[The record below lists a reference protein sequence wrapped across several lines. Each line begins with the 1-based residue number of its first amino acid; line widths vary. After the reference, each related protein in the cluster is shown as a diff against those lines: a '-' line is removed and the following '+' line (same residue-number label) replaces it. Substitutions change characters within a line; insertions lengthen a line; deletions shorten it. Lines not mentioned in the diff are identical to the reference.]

1 MNLVIVESP
10 AKAKTINKYLGDDYI
25 VLASYGHIR
34 DLPSKNGSVDP
45 ENDFK
50 MEWEVDSFSKKYL
63 KDITDAAKNSSK
75 IILATDPDREGEAIA
90 WHVKEYLNEK
100 KLIKDKHVERVVF
113 NEITKKAVIN
123 GIENPRQIEPLLV
136 DAYMARRALDY
147 LVGFNISPI
156 LWTKLPG
163 SKSAG
168 RVQSVALKLITE
180 REHEIELF
188 NPQEFWTLSV
198 KFTDNNKN
206 QLLSSITQLDGSKI
220 EKFSFKDKAE
230 IDKAI
235 KDFKSK
241 KFIITDISSK
251 VVNRNPLGPF
261 TTSTLQQVA
270 SGKLGFGA
278 SRTMQIAQK
287 LYQGIEIEGETIGLI
302 TYMRTDGTN
311 LSSDAI
317 DSFRSYIKNEFGKE
331 YLPETSINY
340 TGKKAKNA
348 QEAHE
353 AIRPTDI
360 MRTPDIIKKYLSPDQ
375 NKLYDL
381 IWCRALSSQ
390 METAK
395 FDRNTITISTEDNQ
409 TKCKASG
416 SVIKFDGFLK
426 ILKDNKKDE
435 DEEILPKMTK
445 GPVNIEALLDE
456 QHFTQPP
463 PRYSEASL
471 VKKLEELGIGR
482 PSTYASII
490 SVISTRG
497 YAEAINKRFHPTD
510 RGKLISAFLE
520 KLFSKY
526 VDYNFT
532 ASLENQLDEITT
544 GKEGWLKVLEMF
556 WKDFNQN
563 VSAVKEKRTREVLD
577 LLNESLGSLIFERGK
592 DGNVDRNCKLCD
604 TGSLSLKN
612 SFRGG
617 AFIGCSNYPDC
628 KFTRP
633 LSKAKAAAQS
643 QLAEPKF
650 IGKHDNGNDMFLKNG
665 RFGPYIQYEKN
676 EEIAE
681 KIIESKKKK
690 KKKKKND
697 KPDNNFK
704 NVSIPKGVTL
714 ESVDLDR
721 AKFLCSLPK
730 ILGINPENQKDI
742 ILNSGRFGPYLK
754 CENKSARIEN
764 VEEIFSIGLNRA
776 ISLIA
781 EAKPGRMSSSII
793 KDLGEHPEDKK
804 PVRIMK
810 GQYGPY
816 IKYKSLNA
824 TIPEEKDPLEIN
836 MEEALI
842 LIEKRKEYD
851 KTKKIKNEEKNEKIN
866 NIDYVF
872 KYSFMFIY

>member
-10 AKAKTINKYLGDDYI
+10 AKAKTINKYLGDNYT

-45 ENDFK
+45 DQNFK
-50 MEWEVDSFSKKYL
+50 MEWEVDNFSKKYL
-63 KDITDAAKNSSK
+63 KDITDAAKESSK

-100 KLIKDKHVERVVF
+100 KLLKDKEVERVVF
-113 NEITKKAVIN
+113 NEITKKAVTF

-188 NPQEFWTLSV
+188 NPEEFWTLSL
-198 KFTDNNKN
+198 KFQDEKKN
-206 QLLSSITQLDGSKI
+206 SITASIYQLAGEKI
-220 EKFSFKDKAE
+220 EKFTFRKKEDIE
-230 IDKAI
+230 KAI
-235 KDFKSK
+235 SGLKNK
-241 KFIITDISSK
+241 KFNISDISSK
-251 VVNRNPLGPF
+251 IVNRNPSGPF

-270 SGKLGFGA
+270 SSRLGFGA

-287 LYQGIEIEGETIGLI
+287 LYQGIEIEGDTVGLI

-311 LSSDAI
+311 LSADAI
-317 DSFRSYIKNEFGKE
+317 SDFRNFIKKSYGNE
-331 YLPETSINY
+331 YIPEKANNY
-340 TGKKAKNA
+340 SGKKAKNA

-360 MRTPDIIKKYLSPDQ
+360 NRSPEAVKKYLSTDQ
-375 NKLYDL
+375 NKLYNL
-381 IWCRALSSQ
+381 IWSRALSSQ
-390 METAK
+390 MLSAK
-395 FDRNTITISTEDNQ
+395 FDRNTITIETEDKN
-409 TKCKASG
+409 TVCKTSG
-416 SVIKFDGFLK
+416 SVLKFDGFLK
-426 ILKDNKKDE
+426 VYKNPNSE
-435 DEEILPKMTK
+435 DDDEILPEVKK
-445 GPVNIEALLDE
+445 GPINIESFLDE

-490 SVISTRG
+490 STISNRG
-497 YAEAINKRFHPTD
+497 YAEITNKRFFPTD

-532 ASLENQLDEITT
+532 AGLEDQLDEITT
-544 GKEGWLKVLEMF
+544 GKESWINVLELF
-556 WKDFNQN
+556 WKDFNNN
-563 VSAVKEKRTREVLD
+563 VSEVKEKRTREVLD
-577 LLNESLGSLIFERGK
+577 LLNESLGALIFDK
-592 DGNVDRNCKLCD
+592 DDSGNVVRKCQLCD

-617 AFIGCSNYPDC
+617 AFIGCSNYPEC

-633 LSKAKAAAQS
+633 LSKAKAAAQA

-650 IGKHDNGNDMFLKNG
+650 LGKHDNGNDIFLKNG
-665 RFGPYIQYEKN
+665 RFGPYLQYEKLL
-676 EEIAE
+676 ESIE
-681 KIIESKKKK
+681 KENKKKK
-690 KKKKKND
+690 KKTKKAKKDLNELL
-697 KPDNNFK
+697 K
-704 NVSIPKGVTL
+704 NVSIPKGI
-714 ESVDLDR
+714 ELDSIDIDKAR
-721 AKFLCSLPK
+721 FLCSLPK
-730 ILGINPENQKDI
+730 SLGINPDNQKEI
-742 ILNSGRFGPYLK
+742 FLNTGRFGPYLK
-754 CENKSARIEN
+754 CENKSARLEN

-776 ISLIA
+776 ITLIA
-781 EAKPGRMSSSII
+781 DAKPGRMSSSII

-824 TIPEEKDPLEIN
+824 TIPEEKDPTELN

-842 LIEKRKEYD
+842 LIEKRREYD
-851 KTKKIKNEEKNEKIN
+851 KNKKSKKK
-866 NIDYVF
+866 
-872 KYSFMFIY
+872 KKK

>member
-10 AKAKTINKYLGDDYI
+10 AKAKTINKYLGDEYV

-45 ENDFK
+45 DQDFK

-63 KDITDAAKNSSK
+63 KEITDAAKDSSK

-90 WHVKEYLNEK
+90 WHVKEYLNDK
-100 KLIKDKHVERVVF
+100 KLLKDKEVERVVF
-113 NEITKKAVIN
+113 NEITKKAVIH

-180 REHEIELF
+180 REHEIESF
-188 NPQEFWTLSV
+188 KPEEFWTLSIN
-198 KFTDNNKN
+198 FSDEKN
-206 QLLSSITQLDGSKI
+206 QNIIASISQLNNNKI
-220 EKFSFKDKAE
+220 EKFTFKNKDQ
-230 IDKAI
+230 INKAI
-235 KDFKSK
+235 SNIKEK
-241 KFIITDISSK
+241 KFSISDISSK
-251 VVNRNPLGPF
+251 VVNRNPYGPF
-261 TTSTLQQVA
+261 TTSTLQQTA
-270 SGKLGFGA
+270 SSRLGFGA

-311 LSSDAI
+311 LSKDTIST
-317 DSFRSYIKNEFGKE
+317 FRNYIQQEFGKE
-331 YLPETSINY
+331 YLPQSALNY
-340 TGKKAKNA
+340 SGKKAKNA

-360 MRTPDIIKKYLSPDQ
+360 IRTPQSVKKYLSTDQ

-381 IWCRALSSQ
+381 IWSRALSSQ
-390 METAK
+390 MESAK
-395 FDRNTITISTEDNQ
+395 FDRNTITITSENNDTI
-409 TKCKASG
+409 CKASG
-416 SVIKFDGFLK
+416 SVLKFDGFLK
-426 ILKDNKKDE
+426 IYNNPNKDDDE
-435 DEEILPKMTK
+435 TILPQMLK
-445 GPVNIEALLDE
+445 GPVNIETLIDE

-490 SVISTRG
+490 STIANRG
-497 YAEAINKRFHPTD
+497 YAEILNKRFFPTD

-520 KLFSKY
+520 KLFSRY

-532 ASLENQLDEITT
+532 AGLEDQLDEITS
-544 GKEGWLKVLEMF
+544 GKESWIKVLELF
-556 WKDFNQN
+556 WKDFHNN
-563 VSAVKEKRTREVLD
+563 VSEVKEKRTREVLD
-577 LLNESLGSLIFERGK
+577 LLNDSLGDLIFDK
-592 DGNVDRNCKLCD
+592 DDKGNIVRKCQLCSS
-604 TGSLSLKN
+604 GSLSLKN

-617 AFIGCSNYPDC
+617 AFIGCSNYPEC

-643 QLAEPKF
+643 QLAEPKL
-650 IGKHDNGNDMFLKNG
+650 IGKHENGNDIFLKNG
-665 RFGPYIQYEKN
+665 RFGPYLQYEK
-676 EEIAE
+676 ILDDIKDE
-681 KIIESKKKK
+681 KPAKKKRK
-690 KKKKKND
+690 TKNKSD
-697 KPDNNFK
+697 VNELLK
-704 NVSIPKGVTL
+704 NVSIPKGLDLKSIDL
-714 ESVDLDR
+714 EK
-721 AKFLCSLPK
+721 AQFLCSLPK
-730 ILGINPENQKDI
+730 SLGINPENQKEI
-742 ILNSGRFGPYLK
+742 TLNTGRFGPYLK

-764 VEEIFSIGLNRA
+764 VDEIFSIGLNRA

-793 KDLGEHPEDKK
+793 KDLVEHPDDKK
-804 PVRIMK
+804 PIRVMK

-851 KTKKIKNEEKNEKIN
+851 KNKKKKK
-866 NIDYVF
+866 
-872 KYSFMFIY
+872 K

>member
-45 ENDFK
+45 DNNFK
-50 MEWEVDSFSKKYL
+50 MVWEVDSFSKKYL
-63 KDITDAAKNSSK
+63 KEITDAAKESSK

-100 KLIKDKHVERVVF
+100 KLLKDKNVERIGF
-113 NEITKKAVIN
+113 NEKNKKAVTY
-123 GIENPRQIEPLLV
+123 GIYNPRTIEPFLV

-188 NPQEFWTLSV
+188 NPVEFWSLKINFKDT
-198 KFTDNNKN
+198 NNN
-206 QLLSSITQLDGSKI
+206 ILIANITQIDTKKI
-220 EKFSFKDKAE
+220 EKFSFKNKEE
-230 IDKAI
+230 INKAI
-235 KDFKSK
+235 SQIKEM
-241 KFIITDISSK
+241 KFNISDISTK
-251 VVNRNPLGPF
+251 IVNRNPSGPF
-261 TTSTLQQVA
+261 TTSTLQQVS
-270 SGKLGFGA
+270 SGRLGFGA
-278 SRTMQIAQK
+278 SRTMQIAQR
-287 LYQGIEIEGETIGLI
+287 LYQGIDIEGETIGLI

-311 LSSDAI
+311 TSNEAI
-317 DSFRSYIKNEFGKE
+317 SLFRDFIKNEYGNE
-331 YLPETSINY
+331 YLPKDSLNY

-360 MRTPDIIKKYLSPDQ
+360 GRSPDKVKKYLSTDQ
-375 NKLYDL
+375 YKLYDL
-381 IWCRALSSQ
+381 IWSRALSSQ
-390 METAK
+390 MQSAK
-395 FDRNTITISTEDNQ
+395 FDRNTITITSSDNR
-409 TKCKASG
+409 TVCKTSG

-426 ILKDNKKDE
+426 VFKDQKKE
-435 DEEILPKMTK
+435 DVENILPETSK
-445 GPVNIEALLDE
+445 GPVNIEALIEE

-497 YAEAINKRFHPTD
+497 YAETINKRFHPTD

-532 ASLENQLDEITT
+532 AVLENQLDDITS
-544 GKEGWLKVLEMF
+544 GKEGWIKVLEMF

-563 VSAVKEKRTREVLD
+563 LTEVKEKRTREVLD
-577 LLNESLGSLIFERGK
+577 LLNDSLGSLIFERNK
-592 DGNVDRNCKLCD
+592 DGEINRKCKLCD
-604 TGSLSLKN
+604 NGLLSLKN

-617 AFIGCSNYPDC
+617 AFIGCSNYPEC

-633 LSKAKAAAQS
+633 LSKTKAAQQS
-643 QLAEPKF
+643 QLAEPKL
-650 IGKHDNGNDMFLKNG
+650 IGKHENGNDMYLKNG
-665 RFGPYIQYEKN
+665 RFGPYIQYEIIPEIVN
-676 EEIAE
+676 EIV
-681 KIIESKKKK
+681 KKKKSKKKKSKKKK
-690 KKKKKND
+690 KE
-697 KPDNNFK
+697 DNNLK
-704 NVSIPKGVTL
+704 NISIPKGISI

-730 ILGINPENQKDI
+730 KLGVNPENQKEI
-742 ILNSGRFGPYLK
+742 VLNSGRFGPYLK
-754 CENKSARIEN
+754 CESKSARLEN

-776 ISLIA
+776 ITLIA
-781 EAKPGRMSSSII
+781 EAKPGRMSSSMI
-793 KDLGEHPEDKK
+793 KDLGLHPEDKK

-824 TIPEEKDPLEIN
+824 TIPEEKDAIDLT
-836 MEEALI
+836 MDDALI

-851 KTKKIKNEEKNEKIN
+851 RNKKGRKKK
-866 NIDYVF
+866 
-872 KYSFMFIY
+872 

>member
-10 AKAKTINKYLGDDYI
+10 AKAKTINKYLGDNYK

-45 ENDFK
+45 DQDFK
-50 MEWEVDSFSKKYL
+50 MEWEIDSFSKKYL
-63 KDITDAAKNSSK
+63 KEITDAAKDSSK

-100 KLIKDKHVERVVF
+100 KLLKDKEIERVVF
-113 NEITKKAVIN
+113 NEITKKAVIH

-180 REHEIELF
+180 REHEIESF
-188 NPQEFWTLSV
+188 KPEEFWTLSV
-198 KFTDNNKN
+198 KFKDEKNQNILASISQLDNN
-206 QLLSSITQLDGSKI
+206 KI
-220 EKFSFKDKAE
+220 EKFSFRNKDE
-230 IDKAI
+230 INKAI
-235 KDFKSK
+235 SSINQK
-241 KFIITDISSK
+241 KFSITDISSK
-251 VVNRNPLGPF
+251 VVNRNPSGPF
-261 TTSTLQQVA
+261 TTSTLQQTA
-270 SGKLGFGA
+270 SSRLGFGA

-287 LYQGIEIEGETIGLI
+287 LYQGVEIEGETIGLI

-311 LSSDAI
+311 LSKDAI
-317 DSFRSYIKNEFGKE
+317 VAFRDYIKKEIGNE
-331 YLPETSINY
+331 YLPESALNY
-340 TGKKAKNA
+340 SGKKAKNA

-353 AIRPTDI
+353 AIRPTDVI
-360 MRTPDIIKKYLSPDQ
+360 RTPQSVKKYLSTDQ

-381 IWCRALSSQ
+381 IWSRALSSQ
-390 METAK
+390 MQSAK
-395 FDRNTITISTEDNQ
+395 FDRNTITITSNNNDTV
-409 TKCKASG
+409 CKASG
-416 SVIKFDGFLK
+416 SVLKFDGFLK
-426 ILKDNKKDE
+426 IYNNQGKDDDE
-435 DEEILPKMTK
+435 NILPSVSK
-445 GPVNIEALLDE
+445 GLVNIESLIDE

-490 SVISTRG
+490 STIANRG
-497 YAEAINKRFHPTD
+497 YAEILNKRFFPTD

-532 ASLENQLDEITT
+532 AGLEDQLDEITT
-544 GKEGWLKVLEMF
+544 GKESWIKVLELF
-556 WKDFNQN
+556 WKDFNNN
-563 VSAVKEKRTREVLD
+563 VAEVKEKRTREVLD
-577 LLNESLGSLIFERGK
+577 LLNDSLGDLVFDK
-592 DGNVDRNCKLCD
+592 DDKGNIVRKCQLCNSG
-604 TGSLSLKN
+604 TLSLKN

-617 AFIGCSNYPDC
+617 AFIGCSNYPEC

-633 LSKAKAAAQS
+633 LSKAKAAAQA

-650 IGKHDNGNDMFLKNG
+650 IGKHENGNDIYLKNG
-665 RFGPYIQYEKN
+665 RFGPYLQYEKIP
-676 EEIAE
+676 EDIEIE
-681 KIIESKKKK
+681 KTPKKKRKIK
-690 KKKKKND
+690 KLKSDVNELLKNI
-697 KPDNNFK
+697 
-704 NVSIPKGVTL
+704 SIPKGLAL
-714 ESVDLDR
+714 ESIDLEK
-721 AKFLCSLPK
+721 AQFLCSLPK
-730 ILGINPENQKDI
+730 SLGINPDNQKEI
-742 ILNSGRFGPYLK
+742 TLNTGRFGPYLK

-764 VEEIFSIGLNRA
+764 IEEIFSIGLNRA
-776 ISLIA
+776 ITLIA
-781 EAKPGRMSSSII
+781 EAKPGRMSSSMI

-824 TIPEEKDPLEIN
+824 TIPEEKEPTELT

-851 KTKKIKNEEKNEKIN
+851 KTKKKKK
-866 NIDYVF
+866 
-872 KYSFMFIY
+872 KK

>member
-10 AKAKTINKYLGDDYI
+10 AKAKTINKYLGNDYV

-45 ENDFK
+45 ENNFK

-63 KDITDAAKNSSK
+63 KEITDAAKDSSK

-100 KLIKDKHVERVVF
+100 KLLKDKQVERVVF
-113 NEITKKAVIN
+113 NEITKKAVTH
-123 GIENPRQIEPLLV
+123 GIDNPRQIEPLLV

-188 NPQEFWTLSV
+188 DPKEFWTLSI
-198 KFTDNNKN
+198 KFNDKDNKSLIASIF
-206 QLLSSITQLDGSKI
+206 QLKDKKI
-220 EKFSFKDKAE
+220 EKFSFRNKNE

-235 KDFKSK
+235 DEVKSK
-241 KFIITDISSK
+241 KFQIADISSK
-251 VVNRNPLGPF
+251 TVNRNPSGPF
-261 TTSTLQQVA
+261 TTSTLQQVS
-270 SGKLGFGA
+270 SGRLSFGA

-287 LYQGIEIEGETIGLI
+287 LYQGIEIDGETIGLI

-311 LSSDAI
+311 LSTDAVS
-317 DSFRSYIKNEFGKE
+317 SFRDYIKKEFGDD
-331 YLPETSINY
+331 YLPENPLNY
-340 TGKKAKNA
+340 SGKKAKNA

-360 MRTPDIIKKYLSPDQ
+360 MRAPDTLKKYLSPDQ
-375 NKLYDL
+375 HKLYDL
-381 IWCRALSSQ
+381 IWSRALSSQ
-390 METAK
+390 MESAK
-395 FDRNTITISTEDNQ
+395 FDRNTITITSEDNE
-409 TKCKASG
+409 TICKASG

-426 ILKDNKKDE
+426 VIKDNKKDDDE
-435 DEEILPKMTK
+435 DMLPEISK
-445 GPVNIEALLDE
+445 GPVNIESLLDE

-497 YAEAINKRFHPTD
+497 YAETINKRFHPTD

-532 ASLENQLDEITT
+532 AELENQLDEITT
-544 GKEGWLKVLEMF
+544 GKEGWIKVLEMF

-563 VSAVKEKRTREVLD
+563 VIEVKEKRTREVLD
-577 LLNESLGSLIFERGK
+577 LLNDSLGSLIFERDK
-592 DGNVDRNCKLCD
+592 EGNINRKCQLCEN
-604 TGSLSLKN
+604 GSLSLKN

-617 AFIGCSNYPDC
+617 AFIGCSNYPEC

-633 LSKAKAAAQS
+633 LSKAKAAQQS
-643 QLAEPKF
+643 QLAEPKL
-650 IGKHDNGNDMFLKNG
+650 IGKHENGNDMFLKNG
-665 RFGPYIQYEKN
+665 RFGPYIQYEIIPEVN
-676 EEIAE
+676 EEPV
-681 KIIESKKKK
+681 KKKK
-690 KKKKKND
+690 VKKKKNQ
-697 KPDNNFK
+697 KENNNLK
-704 NVSIPKGVTL
+704 NISIPKGIELDTINL
-714 ESVDLDR
+714 ER

-730 ILGINPENQKDI
+730 SLGINPENQKEI
-742 ILNSGRFGPYLK
+742 LLNSGRFGPYLK

-776 ISLIA
+776 ITLIA
-781 EAKPGRMSSSII
+781 EAKPGRISSSMI

-824 TIPEEKDPLEIN
+824 TIPEEKDPSELT

-851 KTKKIKNEEKNEKIN
+851 KSKKRKKK
-866 NIDYVF
+866 
-872 KYSFMFIY
+872 

>member
-1 MNLVIVESP
+1 MV
-10 AKAKTINKYLGDDYI
+10 KDQ
-25 VLASYGHIR
+25 
-34 DLPSKNGSVDP
+34 
-45 ENDFK
+45 DFK
-50 MEWEVDSFSKKYL
+50 MEWEIDSFSKKYL
-63 KDITDAAKNSSK
+63 KEITDAAKDSSK

-100 KLIKDKHVERVVF
+100 KLLKDKEIERVVF
-113 NEITKKAVIN
+113 NEITKKAVIH

-180 REHEIELF
+180 REHEIESF
-188 NPQEFWTLSV
+188 KPEEFWTLRV
-198 KFTDNNKN
+198 KFKDEKNQNILASISQLDNN
-206 QLLSSITQLDGSKI
+206 KI
-220 EKFSFKDKAE
+220 EKFSFRNKDE
-230 IDKAI
+230 INKAI
-235 KDFKSK
+235 SSINQK
-241 KFIITDISSK
+241 KFSINDISSK
-251 VVNRNPLGPF
+251 VVSRNPSGPF
-261 TTSTLQQVA
+261 TTSTLQQTA
-270 SGKLGFGA
+270 SSRLGFGA

-311 LSSDAI
+311 LSKDAVVA
-317 DSFRSYIKNEFGKE
+317 FRDYIKKEIGNE
-331 YLPETSINY
+331 YLPESALNY
-340 TGKKAKNA
+340 SGKKAKNA

-353 AIRPTDI
+353 AIRPTDVI
-360 MRTPDIIKKYLSPDQ
+360 RTPQSVKKYLSTDQ

-381 IWCRALSSQ
+381 IWSRALSSQ
-390 METAK
+390 MQSAK
-395 FDRNTITISTEDNQ
+395 FDRNTITITSNNNDTV
-409 TKCKASG
+409 CKASG
-416 SVIKFDGFLK
+416 SVLKFDGFLK
-426 ILKDNKKDE
+426 IYNNQGKDDDE
-435 DEEILPKMTK
+435 NILPSVSK
-445 GPVNIEALLDE
+445 GLVNIESLIDE

-490 SVISTRG
+490 STIANRG
-497 YAEAINKRFHPTD
+497 YAEILNKRFFPTD

-532 ASLENQLDEITT
+532 AGLEDQLDEITT
-544 GKEGWLKVLEMF
+544 GKESWIKVLELF
-556 WKDFNQN
+556 WKDFNSN
-563 VSAVKEKRTREVLD
+563 VAEVKEKRTREVLD
-577 LLNESLGSLIFERGK
+577 LLNDSLGDLVFDK
-592 DGNVDRNCKLCD
+592 DDKGNIVRKCQLCNSG
-604 TGSLSLKN
+604 TLSLKN

-617 AFIGCSNYPDC
+617 AFIGCSNYPEC

-633 LSKAKAAAQS
+633 LSKAKAAAQA

-650 IGKHDNGNDMFLKNG
+650 IGKHENGNDIYLKNG
-665 RFGPYIQYEKN
+665 RFGPYLQYEKIP
-676 EEIAE
+676 EDIEIE
-681 KIIESKKKK
+681 KTPKKKK
-690 KKKKKND
+690 KTKKLKSDVNELL
-697 KPDNNFK
+697 K
-704 NVSIPKGVTL
+704 NVSIPKGL
-714 ESVDLDR
+714 ELKSIDLEK
-721 AKFLCSLPK
+721 AQFLCSLPK
-730 ILGINPENQKDI
+730 SLGINPDNQKEI
-742 ILNSGRFGPYLK
+742 TLNTGRFGPYLK
-754 CENKSARIEN
+754 CENKSARIDN
-764 VEEIFSIGLNRA
+764 IEEIFSIGLNRA
-776 ISLIA
+776 ITLIA
-781 EAKPGRMSSSII
+781 EAKPGRMSSSMI

-824 TIPEEKDPLEIN
+824 TIPEEKDPTELT

-851 KTKKIKNEEKNEKIN
+851 KTKKKKK
-866 NIDYVF
+866 
-872 KYSFMFIY
+872 KK

>member
-10 AKAKTINKYLGDDYI
+10 AKAKTINKYLGSNYT

-45 ENDFK
+45 ENKFK
-50 MEWEVDSFSKKYL
+50 MIWEIDSFSKKYL
-63 KDITDAAKNSSK
+63 KDIVDVVKDSEK

-90 WHVKEYLNEK
+90 WHVKEYLDEK
-100 KLIKDKHVERVVF
+100 KLLKDKKIERVVF
-113 NEITKKAVIN
+113 NEITKKAVIH

-180 REHEIELF
+180 REHEIESF
-188 NPQEFWTLSV
+188 KPEEFWTLSI
-198 KFTDNNKN
+198 KFIDNKKQNITA
-206 QLLSSITQLDGSKI
+206 SIIQLDNKKI
-220 EKFSFKDKAE
+220 EKFSFRNKNE
-230 IDKAI
+230 INKAI
-235 KDFKSK
+235 SKVKEK
-241 KFIITDISSK
+241 KFTITDISSK
-251 VVNRNPLGPF
+251 IVNRNPSGPF
-261 TTSTLQQVA
+261 TTSTLQQTA
-270 SGKLGFGA
+270 SSKLGFGA
-278 SRTMQIAQK
+278 SRTMQIAQR
-287 LYQGIEIEGETIGLI
+287 LYQGIDIEGETIGLI

-311 LSSDAI
+311 LSLDAV
-317 DSFRSYIKNEFGKE
+317 STFRDYINNQFGKK
-331 YLPETSINY
+331 YLPETALNY
-340 TGKKAKNA
+340 SGKKAKNA

-360 MRTPDIIKKYLSPDQ
+360 TRSPQSVKKYLSSDQ
-375 NKLYDL
+375 NKLYNL
-381 IWCRALSSQ
+381 IWSRALSSQ
-390 METAK
+390 MESAQ
-395 FDRNTITISTEDNQ
+395 FDRNTITITSENKDTI
-409 TKCKASG
+409 CKASG
-416 SVIKFDGFLK
+416 SVLKFDGFLK
-426 ILKDNKKDE
+426 IYNNPNKDDNE
-435 DEEILPKMTK
+435 SILPEMSN
-445 GPVNIEALLDE
+445 GPISIESLLDE

-490 SVISTRG
+490 STIANRG
-497 YAEAINKRFHPTD
+497 YAEIVNKRFFPTD

-532 ASLENQLDEITT
+532 AGLEDQLDEITS
-544 GKEGWLKVLEMF
+544 GKESWIKVLELF
-556 WKDFNQN
+556 WKDFNNN
-563 VSAVKEKRTREVLD
+563 VSEVKEKRTREVLD
-577 LLNESLGSLIFERGK
+577 LLNDSLGDLVFDK
-592 DGNVDRNCKLCD
+592 DNQGNIVRKCQLCNSG
-604 TGSLSLKN
+604 TLSLKN

-633 LSKAKAAAQS
+633 LSKAKAAAQA
-643 QLAEPKF
+643 QLAEPKC
-650 IGKHDNGNDMFLKNG
+650 IGKHENGNDIFLKNG
-665 RFGPYIQYEKN
+665 RFGPYLQYERILDN
-676 EEIAE
+676 LEIE
-681 KIIESKKKK
+681 KTVKKKK
-690 KKKKKND
+690 KSKKVKSDVNELL
-697 KPDNNFK
+697 K
-704 NVSIPKGVTL
+704 NVSIPKGLVL
-714 ESVDLDR
+714 ESIDLEK
-721 AKFLCSLPK
+721 AQFLCSLPK
-730 ILGINPENQKDI
+730 SLGANPENQKEI
-742 ILNSGRFGPYLK
+742 TLNIGRFGPYLK

-776 ISLIA
+776 ITLIA

-804 PVRIMK
+804 PVRVMK

-824 TIPEEKDPLEIN
+824 TIPEEKDPTELT

-851 KTKKIKNEEKNEKIN
+851 KSKKTKKRKSKWVMKI
-866 NIDYVF
+866 I
-872 KYSFMFIY
+872 

>member
-10 AKAKTINKYLGDDYI
+10 AKAKTINKYLGENYI

-34 DLPSKNGSVDP
+34 DLPSKNGSVDT
-45 ENDFK
+45 ENNFK

-63 KDITDAAKNSSK
+63 KEITDAAKESSK

-100 KLIKDKHVERVVF
+100 KLIKDKNVERVVF
-113 NEITKKAVIN
+113 NEITKKAVMH

-188 NPQEFWTLSV
+188 DPQEFWTLSV
-198 KFTDNNKN
+198 NFNDNNN
-206 QLLSSITQLDGSKI
+206 NSLLASISQLDGQKI
-220 EKFSFKDKAE
+220 EKFSFKNKLE

-235 KDFKSK
+235 EKIKSK
-241 KFIITDISSK
+241 KFEISDITSKII
-251 VVNRNPLGPF
+251 NRNPSGPF

-270 SGKLGFGA
+270 SGRLGFGA

-311 LSSDAI
+311 LSTDAI
-317 DSFRSYIKNEFGKE
+317 SSFREYIKKEIGEE
-331 YLPETSINY
+331 YLPESPLNY

-360 MRTPDIIKKYLSPDQ
+360 MRAPDSVKKYLSPDQ

-390 METAK
+390 MESAK
-395 FDRNTITISTEDNQ
+395 FDRNTITISTDD
-409 TKCKASG
+409 TATICKASG

-426 ILKDNKKDE
+426 IMKDTKKDE

-445 GPVNIEALLDE
+445 GPVNIEKLLDE

-497 YAEAINKRFHPTD
+497 YAESINKRFHPTD

-520 KLFSKY
+520 KLFSRY

-532 ASLENQLDEITT
+532 AELENQLDEITT
-544 GKEGWLKVLEMF
+544 GKEGWIKVLEMF
-556 WKDFNQN
+556 WKDFNKN
-563 VSAVKEKRTREVLD
+563 VSEVKEIRTREVLD
-577 LLNESLGSLIFERGK
+577 LLNDSLGSLIFERGK
-592 DGNVDRNCKLCD
+592 DGNIDRKCQLCD
-604 TGSLSLKN
+604 NGSLSLKN

-617 AFIGCSNYPDC
+617 AFIGCSNYPEC

-650 IGKHDNGNDMFLKNG
+650 IGKHENGNDMYLKNG
-665 RFGPYIQYEKN
+665 RFGPYLQYEKVEEKL

-681 KIIESKKKK
+681 TKKKK
-690 KKKKKND
+690 KKTKKKKNL
-697 KPDNNFK
+697 KEDNNFK
-704 NVSIPKGVTL
+704 NVSIPKGITL

-730 ILGINPENQKDI
+730 SLGINPDNQKDI

-754 CENKSARIEN
+754 CDNKSARIEN

-776 ISLIA
+776 ITLIA

-824 TIPEEKDPLEIN
+824 TIPEEKDPLELN

-851 KTKKIKNEEKNEKIN
+851 KNKKSKKK
-866 NIDYVF
+866 
-872 KYSFMFIY
+872 KKGK

>member
-10 AKAKTINKYLGDDYI
+10 AKAKTINKYLGDNYT

-45 ENDFK
+45 DQNFK

-63 KDITDAAKNSSK
+63 KEITDAAKGSTK

-90 WHVKEYLNEK
+90 WHVKEYLSEK
-100 KLIKDKHVERVVF
+100 KLLKNKEVERVVF
-113 NEITKKAVIN
+113 NEITKKAVTY

-188 NPQEFWTLSV
+188 NPEEFWTLSL
-198 KFTDNNKN
+198 KFEDEKKN
-206 QLLSSITQLDGSKI
+206 TITASIYQLDGQKI
-220 EKFSFKDKAE
+220 EKFSFKKKE
-230 IDKAI
+230 NIEKAI
-235 KDFKSK
+235 SKLKNK
-241 KFIITDISSK
+241 KFNIVDISSK
-251 VVNRNPLGPF
+251 IVNRNPSGPF

-270 SGKLGFGA
+270 SSKLGFGA

-287 LYQGIEIEGETIGLI
+287 LYQGIEIEGDTVGLI

-311 LSSDAI
+311 LSADAI
-317 DSFRSYIKNEFGKE
+317 SDFRNFVKNNYGNK
-331 YLPETSINY
+331 YVPEKVNNY
-340 TGKKAKNA
+340 SGKKAKNA

-360 MRTPDIIKKYLSPDQ
+360 NRSPEAVKKYLSTDQ
-375 NKLYDL
+375 NKLYNL
-381 IWCRALSSQ
+381 IWSRALSSQ
-390 METAK
+390 MSSAK
-395 FDRNTITISTEDNQ
+395 FNRNTITIETDDKG
-409 TKCKASG
+409 TVCKASG
-416 SVIKFDGFLK
+416 SVLKFDGFLK
-426 ILKDNKKDE
+426 VYKNLNTDD
-435 DEEILPKMTK
+435 DDEILPEVKK
-445 GPVNIEALLDE
+445 GPINIESFIDE

-490 SVISTRG
+490 STISNRG
-497 YAEAINKRFHPTD
+497 YAEITNKRFFPTD

-532 ASLENQLDEITT
+532 AGLEDQLDEITT
-544 GKEGWLKVLEMF
+544 GKESWIKVLELF
-556 WKDFNQN
+556 WKDFHSN
-563 VSAVKEKRTREVLD
+563 VSEVKEKRTREVLD
-577 LLNESLGSLIFERGK
+577 LLNESLGALIFDKDK
-592 DGNVDRNCKLCD
+592 DGNVARKCKLCN

-617 AFIGCSNYPDC
+617 AFIGCSNYPEC

-633 LSKAKAAAQS
+633 LSKVKAAAQA
-643 QLAEPKF
+643 QLAEPKYL
-650 IGKHDNGNDMFLKNG
+650 GKHDNGNDIFLKNG
-665 RFGPYIQYEKN
+665 RFGPYLQYERVLDQD
-676 EEIAE
+676 EEIN
-681 KIIESKKKK
+681 KKKK
-690 KKKKKND
+690 KKTKKTKKDVNELLKNIA
-697 KPDNNFK
+697 
-704 NVSIPKGVTL
+704 IPKGITL
-714 ESVDLDR
+714 DSIDIDR

-730 ILGINPENQKDI
+730 SLGINPENQKEI
-742 ILNSGRFGPYLK
+742 SLNTGRFGPYLK

-776 ISLIA
+776 IILIA
-781 EAKPGRMSSSII
+781 EAKPGRISSSII

-804 PVRIMK
+804 PIRIMK

-824 TIPEEKDPLEIN
+824 TIPEEKDPTELN

-842 LIEKRKEYD
+842 LIEKRREYD
-851 KTKKIKNEEKNEKIN
+851 KNKKTSKRKK
-866 NIDYVF
+866 
-872 KYSFMFIY
+872 K

>member
-1 MNLVIVESP
+1 MILVIVESP
-10 AKAKTINKYLGDDYI
+10 AKAITINKYLGDKYI

-45 ENDFK
+45 DKDFK
-50 MEWEVDSFSKKYL
+50 MEWEVDSFSRKYL
-63 KDITDAAKNSSK
+63 KEITDAAKDSSK

-90 WHVKEYLNEK
+90 WHVKEYLGEK
-100 KLIKDKHVERVVF
+100 KLLKDKEIERVVF
-113 NEITKKAVIN
+113 NEITKKAVMH

-180 REHEIELF
+180 REHEIESF
-188 NPQEFWTLSV
+188 KPEEFWTLSV
-198 KFTDNNKN
+198 KFSDDKSHDVVASISLLDNNKV
-206 QLLSSITQLDGSKI
+206 
-220 EKFSFKDKAE
+220 EKFSFRNKNE
-230 IDKAI
+230 INKAI
-235 KDFKSK
+235 SSIKKK
-241 KFIITDISSK
+241 KFSINDISSK
-251 VVNRNPLGPF
+251 IVNRNPSGPF
-261 TTSTLQQVA
+261 TTSTLQQTA
-270 SGKLGFGA
+270 SSRLGFGA

-287 LYQGIEIEGETIGLI
+287 LYQGIDIEGETIGLI

-311 LSSDAI
+311 LSNDAVL
-317 DSFRSYIKNEFGKE
+317 SFRDYIKKEIGEE
-331 YLPETSINY
+331 YLPENALNY
-340 TGKKAKNA
+340 SGKKAKNA

-353 AIRPTDI
+353 AIRPTDVV
-360 MRTPDIIKKYLSPDQ
+360 RTPQSIKKYLSTDQ

-381 IWCRALSSQ
+381 IWSRALSSQ
-390 METAK
+390 MESAK
-395 FDRNTITISTEDNQ
+395 FDRNTITITSDNND
-409 TKCKASG
+409 TICKTSG
-416 SVIKFDGFLK
+416 SVLKFDGFLK
-426 ILKDNKKDE
+426 IYNNPNNDDDDE
-435 DEEILPKMTK
+435 NILPDMSK
-445 GPVNIEALLDE
+445 GLVNIESVLDE

-490 SVISTRG
+490 STIANRG
-497 YAEAINKRFHPTD
+497 YAEIVNKRFFPTD

-532 ASLENQLDEITT
+532 AGLEDQLDEITT
-544 GKEGWLKVLEMF
+544 GKESWIKVLELF
-556 WKDFNQN
+556 WKDFNNN
-563 VSAVKEKRTREVLD
+563 VSKVKEKRTREVLD
-577 LLNESLGSLIFERGK
+577 LLNDSLGDLVFDK
-592 DGNVDRNCKLCD
+592 DDKGNIVRKCQACNLG
-604 TGSLSLKN
+604 TLSLKN

-617 AFIGCSNYPDC
+617 AFIGCSNYPEC

-633 LSKAKAAAQS
+633 LSKAKAAAQA

-650 IGKHDNGNDMFLKNG
+650 LGKHENGNDIFLKNG
-665 RFGPYIQYEKN
+665 RFGPYLQYEKIKDDI
-676 EEIAE
+676 EIE
-681 KIIESKKKK
+681 KTIKKKK
-690 KKKKKND
+690 KTKKSKTDVNELL
-697 KPDNNFK
+697 K
-704 NVSIPKGVTL
+704 NVSIPKGL
-714 ESVDLDR
+714 DLKSIDLNK

-730 ILGINPENQKDI
+730 SLGTNPENQQEI
-742 ILNSGRFGPYLK
+742 TLNTGRFGPYLK
-754 CENKSARIEN
+754 CENKSARLEN
-764 VEEIFSIGLNRA
+764 IDELFSIGLNRA
-776 ISLIA
+776 ITLIA

-793 KDLGEHPEDKK
+793 KDLGEHPDDKR
-804 PVRIMK
+804 PVRVMK

-842 LIEKRKEYD
+842 FIEKRKEYD
-851 KTKKIKNEEKNEKIN
+851 KSKKNKKRK
-866 NIDYVF
+866 
-872 KYSFMFIY
+872 K

>member
-1 MNLVIVESP
+1 
-10 AKAKTINKYLGDDYI
+10 
-25 VLASYGHIR
+25 
-34 DLPSKNGSVDP
+34 
-45 ENDFK
+45 
-50 MEWEVDSFSKKYL
+50 
-63 KDITDAAKNSSK
+63 
-75 IILATDPDREGEAIA
+75 
-90 WHVKEYLNEK
+90 
-100 KLIKDKHVERVVF
+100 
-113 NEITKKAVIN
+113 
-123 GIENPRQIEPLLV
+123 
-136 DAYMARRALDY
+136 
-147 LVGFNISPI
+147 PI

-188 NPQEFWTLSV
+188 NPEEFWTLSI
-198 KFTDNNKN
+198 KFSDIDNKTLMASIF
-206 QLLSSITQLDGSKI
+206 QLNDKKI
-220 EKFSFKDKAE
+220 EKFSFKNKNK
-230 IDKAI
+230 IDDAI
-235 KDFKSK
+235 KEVKSK
-241 KFIITDISSK
+241 KFQVTDISSK
-251 VVNRNPLGPF
+251 IVSRNPSGPF
-261 TTSTLQQVA
+261 TTSTLQQVS
-270 SGKLGFGA
+270 SGRLGFGA

-287 LYQGIEIEGETIGLI
+287 LYQGIEIDGETIGLI

-311 LSSDAI
+311 LSTDAVS
-317 DSFRSYIKNEFGKE
+317 SFRDYIKKEFGDD
-331 YLPETSINY
+331 YLPENPLNY
-340 TGKKAKNA
+340 SGKKAKNA

-360 MRTPDIIKKYLSPDQ
+360 MRAPDTLKKYLSPDQ
-375 NKLYDL
+375 HKLYDL
-381 IWCRALSSQ
+381 IWSRALSSQ
-390 METAK
+390 MESAK
-395 FDRNTITISTEDNQ
+395 FDRNTITITSEDNR
-409 TKCKASG
+409 TICKTSG
-416 SVIKFDGFLK
+416 SVIKFEGFLK
-426 ILKDNKKDE
+426 VIKDSKKNDDE
-435 DEEILPKMTK
+435 DILPEMSK
-445 GPVNIEALLDE
+445 GPVNIESLLDE

-497 YAEAINKRFHPTD
+497 YAETINKRFHPTD

-532 ASLENQLDEITT
+532 AELENQLDEITT
-544 GKEGWLKVLEMF
+544 GKEGWIKVLEMF

-563 VSAVKEKRTREVLD
+563 VIEVKEKRTREVLD
-577 LLNESLGSLIFERGK
+577 LLNDSLGSLIFERDK
-592 DGNVDRNCKLCD
+592 EGNINRKCQLCEN
-604 TGSLSLKN
+604 GSLSLKN

-617 AFIGCSNYPDC
+617 AFIGCSNYPEC

-633 LSKAKAAAQS
+633 LSKAKAAQQS
-643 QLAEPKF
+643 QLAEPKL
-650 IGKHDNGNDMFLKNG
+650 IGKHENGNDMFLKNG
-665 RFGPYIQYEKN
+665 RFGPYIQFEIIPEVN
-676 EEIAE
+676 EEPV
-681 KIIESKKKK
+681 KKKK
-690 KKKKKND
+690 VKKKKNQ
-697 KPDNNFK
+697 KENNNLK
-704 NVSIPKGVTL
+704 NISIPKGIELDTINL
-714 ESVDLDR
+714 ER

-730 ILGINPENQKDI
+730 SLGINPENQKEI
-742 ILNSGRFGPYLK
+742 LLNSGRFGPYLK

-776 ISLIA
+776 ITLIA
-781 EAKPGRMSSSII
+781 EAKPGRISSSMI

-824 TIPEEKDPLEIN
+824 TIPEEKDPSELT

-851 KTKKIKNEEKNEKIN
+851 KSKKRKKK
-866 NIDYVF
+866 
-872 KYSFMFIY
+872 

>member
-10 AKAKTINKYLGDDYI
+10 AKAKTINKYLGDNYT

-45 ENDFK
+45 EQNFR

-63 KDITDAAKNSSK
+63 KEITDVAKESSK

-90 WHVKEYLNEK
+90 WHVKEYLNDK
-100 KLIKDKHVERVVF
+100 KLLKDKEIERVVF
-113 NEITKKAVIN
+113 NEITKKAVIH

-180 REHEIELF
+180 REHEIESF
-188 NPQEFWTLSV
+188 NPEEFWTLSI
-198 KFTDNNKN
+198 KFNDNNN
-206 QLLSSITQLDGSKI
+206 NSITSSISQLDGEKI
-220 EKFSFKDKAE
+220 EKFSFKNKDE
-230 IDKAI
+230 INKAI
-235 KDFKSK
+235 ENIKNK
-241 KFIITDISSK
+241 KFLITDISSK
-251 VVNRNPLGPF
+251 VISRNPSGPF
-261 TTSTLQQVA
+261 TTSTLQQTA
-270 SGKLGFGA
+270 SSRLGFGA

-287 LYQGIEIEGETIGLI
+287 LYQGIEIEGETVGLI

-311 LSSDAI
+311 LSVDAVK
-317 DSFRSYIKNEFGKE
+317 SFRDYIKSDLGKE
-331 YLPETSINY
+331 YLPENPLNY
-340 TGKKAKNA
+340 SGKKAKNA

-353 AIRPTDI
+353 AIRPTEI
-360 MRTPDIIKKYLSPDQ
+360 NRTPSSIKKYLNTDQ
-375 NKLYDL
+375 IKLYDL
-381 IWCRALSSQ
+381 IWSRALSSQ
-390 METAK
+390 MESAK
-395 FDRNTITISTEDNQ
+395 FDRNTITINSEDSK
-409 TKCKASG
+409 TICKSSG
-416 SVIKFDGFLK
+416 SVLKFDGFLRVYSSQS
-426 ILKDNKKDE
+426 KDDDE
-435 DEEILPKMTK
+435 DILPQMSK
-445 GPVNIEALLDE
+445 GPINIEALIDE
-456 QHFTQPP
+456 QHYTQPP

-490 SVISTRG
+490 STIANRG
-497 YAEAINKRFHPTD
+497 YAEITNKRFFPTD

-532 ASLENQLDEITT
+532 AGLEDQLDEITS
-544 GKEGWLKVLEMF
+544 GKESWIKVLEMF
-556 WKDFNQN
+556 WKDFNNN
-563 VSAVKEKRTREVLD
+563 VSEVKEKRTREVLD
-577 LLNESLGSLIFERGK
+577 LLNDSLGELIFEKNNDGK
-592 DGNVDRNCKLCD
+592 IDRNCKLCNEG
-604 TGSLSLKN
+604 TLSLKN

-617 AFIGCSNYPDC
+617 AFIGCSNYPNC
-628 KFTRP
+628 KYTRP
-633 LSKAKAAAQS
+633 LSKAKAAAQA

-650 IGKHDNGNDMFLKNG
+650 VGKHDNGNDIYLKNG
-665 RFGPYIQYEKN
+665 RFGPYLQYEINPEDIEEKN
-676 EEIAE
+676 S
-681 KIIESKKKK
+681 KKRKTKKKK
-690 KKKKKND
+690 DENE
-697 KPDNNFK
+697 NLK
-704 NVSIPKGVTL
+704 NVSIPKGIDL
-714 ESVDLDR
+714 KDVDLDK

-730 ILGINPENQKDI
+730 NLGINPDNQKDI
-742 ILNSGRFGPYLK
+742 LLNTGRYGPYLK
-754 CENKSARIEN
+754 CDNKSARIEN
-764 VEEIFSIGLNRA
+764 IDEFFSIGLNRA
-776 ISLIA
+776 ITLIA

-824 TIPEEKDPLEIN
+824 TIPEEKDPAELT

-851 KTKKIKNEEKNEKIN
+851 KNKKSKKRK
-866 NIDYVF
+866 
-872 KYSFMFIY
+872 SR